1 MSIGKHVKK
10 VNNTVVVHSQERRSS
25 FEEVIMQYQNF
36 AILLGVYLEI
46 SGKDDISLVN
56 ILEEHYENI
65 YRMSQSLK
73 DKSIYRKISK
83 KIRKQHVQIKNR
95 IKFLVPQ
102 QKALFFLYK
111 VSIWDSLENVYL
123 TEKMG

>member
-1 MSIGKHVKK
+1 M
-10 VNNTVVVHSQERRSS
+10 
-25 FEEVIMQYQNF
+25 
-36 AILLGVYLEI
+36 
-46 SGKDDISLVN
+46 VN

-73 DKSIYRKISK
+73 DKSIYRKVSK
-83 KIRKQHVQIKNR
+83 KIRKQLVQIKNR

-102 QKALFFLYK
+102 QKALLFLYK

-123 TEKMG
+123 TEKME